1 MNKFR
6 LTLSSILGVLALA
19 SSPVAKAQGTASDK
33 ASAEA
38 LFDDGASLMKAGNY
52 SEACSKFEASQALEA
67 TLGTELRLAD
77 CYEQLGRTASAWA
90 LFKESEGLA
99 HRQNESD
106 REEVARVRVAALAR
120 KLSYL
125 VIDTTGDPPPG
136 LVIERNGQRVP
147 LASLG
152 LPIPVDPGMQA
163 VSARAPSRELWSTN
177 IDVPNAPGTVN
188 LSVPEL
194 AVIAPRRE
202 IFAPRRREVS
212 SSGST
217 QRALGIG
224 ASAVGFAGILAG
236 AGLGFYAKHENDL
249 SRGDQYCP
257 TDGHNGCTEAGL
269 NLRQRSQAFANAS
282 TVTLLAS
289 GAVLAGGVILWSTAP
304 RHDEQTAR
312 REIHVGAS
320 GGPDSFQTLLG
331 GTW

>member
-1 MNKFR
+1 M
-6 LTLSSILGVLALA
+6 GVLAFA
-19 SSPVAKAQGTASDK
+19 SSPCANAQNTAGDK

-38 LFDDGASLMKAGNY
+38 LFDDGTSLMKTGNY
-52 SEACSKFEASQALEA
+52 GEACTKFEGSQALEP

-77 CYEQLGRTASAWA
+77 CYEKLGRTASAWA

-106 REEVARVRVAALAR
+106 REEVARVRGAALAH

-125 VIDTTGDPPPG
+125 VIDTTGTPPPG

-163 VSARAPSRELWSTN
+163 VTARAPSRELWSTSVE
-177 IDVPNAPGTVN
+177 VPGTPGTVS

-194 AVIAPRRE
+194 AVVAPPREILTPRRE
-202 IFAPRRREVS
+202 PVS
-212 SSGST
+212 RSGST
-217 QRALGIG
+217 QRGLGIG
-224 ASAVGFAGILAG
+224 ATTVGFVGILAG
-236 AGLGFYAKHENDL
+236 AGLGLYAKHENDL

-257 TDGHNGCTEAGL
+257 TDGHNGCTQAGL
-269 NLRQRSQAFANAS
+269 NLRQRSQTFASAS
-282 TVTLLAS
+282 TITVVAS
-289 GAVLAGGVILWSTAP
+289 GALLAGGILLWSTAP
-304 RHDEQTAR
+304 KSSQRAAR
-312 REIHVGAS
+312 KEIHVGAG
-320 GGPDSFQTLLG
+320 GGPESFQTLLG